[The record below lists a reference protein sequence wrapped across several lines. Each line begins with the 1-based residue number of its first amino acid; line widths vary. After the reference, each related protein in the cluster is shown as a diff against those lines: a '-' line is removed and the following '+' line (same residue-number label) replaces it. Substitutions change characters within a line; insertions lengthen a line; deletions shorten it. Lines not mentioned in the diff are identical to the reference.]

1 MRSSPHWESS
11 LLLVLYDEHGG
22 YYDHVAPPYVRPAKT
37 SQQQGD
43 TTTTTRCGPAFDF
56 SVLGPRVPAVF
67 VSPLIE
73 RRQPPVRPRSDE
85 QYFAHESF
93 ILTLAKVRPERPS
106 TCVCVHSPLA

>member
-22 YYDHVAPPYVRPAKT
+22 YYDHVAPPYVRPAT
-37 SQQQGD
+37 AATATATQA
-43 TTTTTRCGPAFDF
+43 GPPAAFDF

-73 RRQPPVRPRSDE
+73 RRQPPVRPRSDG
-85 QYFAHESF
+85 QYFTHESF
-93 ILTLAKVRPERPS
+93 ILTLAKVRI
-106 TCVCVHSPLA
+106 